1 MIIPIFKKQRN
12 IDTFE
17 FAIDLGTSNTH
28 VEFRKSGQNPEVFS
42 MSKKDK
48 QHCEMFLQCMDE
60 EGNAIDLQL
69 EKQLIEKD
77 FLPDEIGTEDFKF
90 PTRTVL
96 SYAKTTDWTNIIEP
110 YALVNIP
117 FTYDKRRELP
127 YNNFKYNIK

>member
-1 MIIPIFKKQRN
+1 
-12 IDTFE
+12 
-17 FAIDLGTSNTH
+17 
-28 VEFRKSGQNPEVFS
+28 
-42 MSKKDK
+42 
-48 QHCEMFLQCMDE
+48 MDE

-127 YNNFKYNIK
+127 YNNFKYNIKWGNGEDDVIDSYVRCFDVDYA